1 MSKRAAT
8 LDPDAERA
16 SIKQKTEDPKCH
28 TEFDAAF
35 MTAWLDEWMKT
46 HVYSQTPT
54 DFANLLSVET
64 QLELLDNFG
73 TFTEDLK
80 EDHKITF
87 GDEDALKK
95 KLFEVEVDYLHAS
108 TLNDF
113 LTTQFK
119 LNFKNRVRVDEFHER
134 LEESGTV
141 DQLQFDVLYDFATY
155 IGSNGHEDTN
165 ESDSDEE
172 PVEEEESEESGESE
186 ESEESGES
194 GEESGSESEESGE

>member
-8 LDPDAERA
+8 LADPDAERA
-16 SIKQKTEDPKCH
+16 STKQKTEDPKCPYD
-28 TEFDAAF
+28 FDAAS
-35 MTAWLDEWMKT
+35 MTEWLDEWMNYHT
-46 HVYSQTPT
+46 RPPQAPT

-64 QLELLDNFG
+64 QLTLLDNFD

-95 KLFEVEVDYLHAS
+95 KLFEVQVDYLQAS
-108 TLNDF
+108 TLNNF
-113 LTTQFK
+113 LTAQFK

-141 DQLQFDVLYDFATY
+141 DQLQFDVLYDFATF
-155 IGSNGHEDTN
+155 IGSNGQENTDETC
-165 ESDSDEE
+165 SDEE
-172 PVEEEESEESGESE
+172 PVEEEESEESGES
-186 ESEESGES
+186 
-194 GEESGSESEESGE
+194 